1 MHSTEFSDLL
11 SENQRFARIRPQSFD
26 GIAHA
31 GVLMV
36 TCMDS
41 RLMPLEMIGLRIG
54 DAKIIRVP
62 GGIVSEEVVEGIIL
76 GGALL
81 EVNRVLIVQ
90 HTRCAMAY
98 PKEKLVQQVW
108 ERTGMDVANLPN
120 IGILDQE
127 ERLKADVQLLREHPL
142 IPEEIHIGG
151 FLYDVDTGLLT
162 QIC

>member
-1 MHSTEFSDLL
+1 MRSTEFSDLL

>member
-1 MHSTEFSDLL
+1 MTNLAFLDLL
-11 SENQRFARIRPQSFD
+11 AENQKFARIRPQSFD

-31 GVLMV
+31 GILMV

-81 EVNRVLIVQ
+81 EVNRVLVVQ

-98 PKEKLVQQVW
+98 PKEKLVKQIR
-108 ERTGMDVANLPN
+108 ELTGMDVSNLPN
-120 IGILDQE
+120 IGILDQK
-127 ERLKADVQLLREHPL
+127 ERLKSDVQLLKEHPL
-142 IPEEIHIGG
+142 IPNEIHIGG
-151 FLYDVDTGLLT
+151 FLYDVDTGLLS